1 MHLAVIGLWRVS
13 RLALKLL
20 PISYART
27 GFFRMLS
34 SDIFDIMPDCL
45 AFADAPLDCPA
56 HVCFVSI
63 SAYLLG
69 TTSIVVSAARVPMQ
83 GRQLWACVFARAT

>member
-13 RLALKLL
+13 RLALNLL
-20 PISYART
+20 PTPHART

-34 SDIFDIMPDCL
+34 SDIFDVMPDCP

-69 TTSIVVSAARVPMQ
+69 TISIVVSAAQVPNQ
-83 GRQLWACVFARAT
+83 GRQLWVCVFACAS